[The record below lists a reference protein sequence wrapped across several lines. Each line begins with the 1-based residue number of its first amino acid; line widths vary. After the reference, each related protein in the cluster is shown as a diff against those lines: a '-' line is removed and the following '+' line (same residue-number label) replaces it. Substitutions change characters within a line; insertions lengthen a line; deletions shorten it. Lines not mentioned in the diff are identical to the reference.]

1 MVGGGWGLPRVLRWR
16 HTRRY
21 PRTACRHITDADSLH
36 IIALGAL
43 LHDVADRKYSGSDT
57 ANEEAAGAILTAVV
71 RAVQLRGVAASY
83 HPPTHP
89 PPPPPLQ
96 GASERVR
103 RGVLAVIA
111 GVSYNSEVGGAVA
124 SPEFVR
130 ETAVVQDAD
139 RLEAVGA
146 IGIARC
152 LTYGG
157 AKKRPLYDADDLDA
171 GKRDALLAR
180 TLTKEEYAAHS
191 ETAVGHFYAKL
202 LRLRG
207 MMKTASGRAVAE
219 QRHAFM
225 VAFLEQLFGEIAGE
239 R

>member
-1 MVGGGWGLPRVLRWR
+1 M
-16 HTRRY
+16 
-21 PRTACRHITDADSLH
+21 
-36 IIALGAL
+36 
-43 LHDVADRKYSGSDT
+43 
-57 ANEEAAGAILTAVV
+57 
-71 RAVQLRGVAASY
+71 
-83 HPPTHP
+83 
-89 PPPPPLQ
+89 Q
-96 GASERVR
+96 GADERVR

-111 GVSYNSEVGGAVA
+111 GVSYNSEVGGATA
-124 SPEFVR
+124 SPEFAA

-157 AKKRPLYDADDLDA
+157 AKKRPLYDAEDLDPVA
-171 GKRDALLAR
+171 REALLAR

-207 MMKTASGRAVAE
+207 MMKTAAGRRVAAA
-219 QRHAFM
+219 RHDFM
-225 VAFLEQLFGEIAGE
+225 VAFLDQLFGEIAGQ